1 MLKVMKVVAA
11 RLSQATAGRNARSAA
26 FAPGPESPYNH
37 PRLRRGRGRHGR
49 RRDRGPTLQNP
60 KIRIPRRPGRG
71 EGVTLRRKTT
81 INPLRFVPREPRIL
95 CPGSRRPH
103 HSGVSSTYDTLGRKT
118 SSSDPDLGTWSYV
131 YDGFGELAK
140 QTDALGQ
147 VTTLVYDA
155 LGRVVE
161 RDEPGMVS
169 EWAFGTSAPAIGKL
183 VSACVAAAP
192 GGACSGRIL
201 YQSNSHK
208 LRPQADVDDCG
219 R

>member
-1 MLKVMKVVAA
+1 MIKVFAA
-11 RLSQATAGRNARSAA
+11 RVLQVTVGRNARSAP
-26 FAPGPESPYNH
+26 FDSSRESPYH
-37 PRLRRGRGRHGR
+37 YWKLQLSGRRRGR
-49 RRDRGPTLQNP
+49 RRDRGPALQNP
-60 KIRIPRRPGRG
+60 KVRIPRRPGRG